1 MTCEAKRT
9 IDYCWEKAVAFL
21 TTYGVNETDFF
32 SLVGYPHNPYN
43 GVICNDTIT
52 ATGVFSSKQ
61 LWRLAKGTSNKK
73 IGWFILDNIYGAV
86 EIHDTFL
93 DHFLSNFFCLFLV
106 TFSPY
111 FVHFLS
117 LLTTISLLI
126 SHQIE
131 SFLTRFNQFCCFF
144 ILTLHCECCYPR
156 NWWHLWINGPWGRIS
171 APFAEVILKKS
182 FYPFIGA
189 IQKWLNFICM
199 PKTASLKCETPLTP
213 RSFSELESYIKVFF
227 SEP

>member
-93 DHFLSNFFCLFLV
+93 DHFLSDFLSLFGHFWPLFCPFFVIFGPC
-106 TFSPY
+106 

-117 LLTTISLLI
+117 FLNTISLLI

-131 SFLTRFNQFCCFF
+131 SFLTRFD
-144 ILTLHCECCYPR
+144 
-156 NWWHLWINGPWGRIS
+156 
-171 APFAEVILKKS
+171 PFSVLLL
-182 FYPFIGA
+182 FYPNA
-189 IQKWLNFICM
+189 TLWMLL
-199 PKTASLKCETPLTP
+199 S
-213 RSFSELESYIKVFF
+213 S
-227 SEP
+227 